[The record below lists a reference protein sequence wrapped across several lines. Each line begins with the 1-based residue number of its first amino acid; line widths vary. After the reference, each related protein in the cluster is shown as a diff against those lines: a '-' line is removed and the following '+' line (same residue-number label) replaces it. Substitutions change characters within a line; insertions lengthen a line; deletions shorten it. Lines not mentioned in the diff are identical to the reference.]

1 MSDAERDDGEAE
13 QADDAETGGDHF
25 TVDRHPVALVDDV
38 TLAFGDVTVF
48 DDISFTLDS
57 GTVTA
62 VVGPNGSGKSTLLRV
77 LAGLLPATEGSVAVA
92 ATGDRPIGFCP
103 QEPAFRAGFTVRE
116 TLSFYADLLEGGADV
131 DETLSLVGLDAV
143 ADRRVGALSGGMK
156 RLLGMAGAVL
166 GDPPL
171 LVLDEPASGLDPA
184 MRSHIFETADAF
196 ADRGVAVVLAT
207 HHLVGAETADRLLV
221 LDHGDIVADGPPRS
235 IIDEAGAATLE
246 EAFRAMVGD
255 ELTVRAGRT
264 GAGETDP
271 SDERT
276 AETEGEA

>member
-1 MSDAERDDGEAE
+1 MSEDGDASEE
-13 QADDAETGGDHF
+13 
-25 TVDRHPVALVDDV
+25 RHPVAAVRDV

-48 DDISFTLDS
+48 DDVSFTLDS

-103 QEPAFRAGFTVRE
+103 QEPAFRSGFTVRE
-116 TLSFYADLLEGGADV
+116 TLSFYAELLADDPDV
-131 DETLSLVGLDAV
+131 DETLSLVGLDGV

-184 MRSHIFETADAF
+184 MRRHIFETAGAF

-221 LDHGDIVADGPPRS
+221 LDRSDVIADGPPQS
-235 IIDEAGAATLE
+235 VIEDAGTETLE
-246 EAFRAMVGD
+246 AAFRGMVGD

-264 GAGETDP
+264 GADGPARGEGSNP
-271 SDERT
+271 
-276 AETEGEA
+276 ETEGDA

>member
-1 MSDAERDDGEAE
+1 MSETEKPDHAGGIGDDQQPVDRRPVA
-13 QADDAETGGDHF
+13 
-25 TVDRHPVALVDDV
+25 TVDSVALS
-38 TLAFGDVTVF
+38 FGDVTVF
-48 DDISFTLDS
+48 DDVSFSLES

-103 QEPAFRAGFTVRE
+103 QEPAFRTGFTVEE
-116 TLSFYADLLEGGADV
+116 TLSFYGDLLEDDADV
-131 DETLSLVGLDAV
+131 DETLSLVGLDGV

-196 ADRGVAVVLAT
+196 ADRGVAVVIAT

-221 LDHGDIVADGPPRS
+221 LDRGGIVADGSPKSVVER
-235 IIDEAGAATLE
+235 AGAATLE
-246 EAFRAMVGD
+246 EAFRGIVGD

-264 GAGETDP
+264 DGADRQP
-271 SDERT
+271 RAAQSD
-276 AETEGEA
+276 TEEGA

>member
-1 MSDAERDDGEAE
+1 MSESEEAPDADQESRG
-13 QADDAETGGDHF
+13 
-25 TVDRHPVALVDDV
+25 RHPVASVDSV
-38 TLAFGDVTVF
+38 ALAFGDVTVF
-48 DDISFTLDS
+48 DDVSYTLDA

-77 LAGLLPATEGSVAVA
+77 LAGLLPATEGAVTVA

-116 TLSFYADLLEGGADV
+116 TLSFYADLLDGGADV
-131 DETLSLVGLDAV
+131 DDAIELVGLEGV

-184 MRSHIFETADAF
+184 MRRHIFETVDAF

-221 LDHGDIVADGPPRS
+221 LDHGDIIADGSPPS
-235 IIDEAGAATLE
+235 VIEEAGAETLE
-246 EAFRAMVGD
+246 EAFRGMVGD

-264 GAGETDP
+264 GGERPNGTDEGP
-271 SDERT
+271 D
-276 AETEGEA
+276 TEGDA